1 MSASDPYA
9 TSQRISCRNAK
20 RRLSTNDVVGYIV
33 RNKGRPMRRREFISL
48 SVGASVG
55 WSLAARAQQAKMP
68 RIGILLVAGSE
79 VLGPFQQALRDLGY
93 IEGKTIQIDMRS
105 AEGSANLLPELAAE
119 LVRSQVDVIVASQ
132 TPAIMAAKN
141 ATRDI
146 PIVMAPAG
154 DPIALG
160 FIASLARPGGNI
172 TGLSATNDELAAKSL
187 ELILEIIPAARRVG
201 VLGNASDPFVK
212 SFLEH
217 IQQAAP
223 MVRLDIQ
230 PIIIRGEDELED
242 AFAAMARERSD
253 AIVVQSSLPVKLTVD
268 LALKYRL
275 PSFSAQ
281 TSDAH
286 AGRLATYSASFAE
299 RSRQIAGYVD
309 NILKGAKPSDL
320 PVQQPTKFE
329 LVINL
334 KTAKTLGMV
343 ISTSLLTRAD
353 EVVE

>member
-1 MSASDPYA
+1 
-9 TSQRISCRNAK
+9 
-20 RRLSTNDVVGYIV
+20 
-33 RNKGRPMRRREFISL
+33 MRRREFIAL
-48 SVGASVG
+48 IGVAVA
-55 WSLAARAQQAKMP
+55 WPRAAPAQQTKMP
-68 RIGILLVAGSE
+68 RIGVLLVAGSE

-93 IEGKTIQIDMRS
+93 VEGKTIQIDIRS
-105 AEGSANLLPELAAE
+105 AERRTNLLPELAAE
-119 LVRSQVDVIVASQ
+119 LVRSKVDVIVASQ

-154 DPIALG
+154 DPLALG

-172 TGLSATNDELAAKSL
+172 TGLSAANDELAAKSL
-187 ELILEIIPAARRVG
+187 ELVREIIPTARRVG

-223 MVRLDIQ
+223 MVRLEVQ
-230 PIIIRGEDELED
+230 PIMVRGDEELEG

-253 AIVVQSSLPVKLTVD
+253 AVVVQSSLPVKLTVD

-275 PSFSAQ
+275 PSVSAQ
-281 TSDAH
+281 TSDAR

-334 KTAKTLGMV
+334 KTAKTIGIV
-343 ISTSLLTRAD
+343 ISTSLLARAD
-353 EVVE
+353 EVIE

>member
-1 MSASDPYA
+1 
-9 TSQRISCRNAK
+9 
-20 RRLSTNDVVGYIV
+20 
-33 RNKGRPMRRREFISL
+33 MRRREFITL
-48 SVGASVG
+48 LGGAAV
-55 WSLAARAQQAKMP
+55 WPHAARAQQTKMP
-68 RIGILLVAGSE
+68 HIGVLLVAGSE

-105 AEGSANLLPELAAE
+105 AEGRANLLPELAAE
-119 LVRSQVDVIVASQ
+119 LVRSKVDVIVASQ

-154 DPIALG
+154 DPLALG

-172 TGLSATNDELAAKSL
+172 TGLSAANDELAAKSL
-187 ELILEIIPAARRVG
+187 ELIREIIPTARRVG
-201 VLGNASDPFVK
+201 VLGNVSDPFVK

-223 MVRLDIQ
+223 IVRLDIQ
-230 PIIIRGEDELED
+230 PIIIRGDDELED

-253 AIVVQSSLPVKLTVD
+253 AVVVQSSLPVKLTVD

-309 NILKGAKPSDL
+309 NILKGGKPSDL

-334 KTAKTLGMV
+334 KTAKAIGTV

>member
-1 MSASDPYA
+1 
-9 TSQRISCRNAK
+9 
-20 RRLSTNDVVGYIV
+20 
-33 RNKGRPMRRREFISL
+33 MRRREFIAL
-48 SVGASVG
+48 IGVAVV
-55 WSLAARAQQAKMP
+55 WPRAARAQQTKMP
-68 RIGILLVAGSE
+68 RIGVLLVAGSE
-79 VLGPFQQALRDLGY
+79 ILGPFQQALRDLGY

-105 AEGSANLLPELAAE
+105 AEGRASLLPELAAE
-119 LVRSQVDVIVASQ
+119 LVRSKVDVIVASQ
-132 TPAIMAAKN
+132 TPAIMAAKK

-154 DPIALG
+154 DPLALG

-172 TGLSATNDELAAKSL
+172 TGLSAANDELAAKSL
-187 ELILEIIPAARRVG
+187 ELIREIIPTARRVG

-217 IQQAAP
+217 IQQSAP
-223 MVRLDIQ
+223 MVRLEVH
-230 PIIIRGEDELED
+230 PIMIRGDDELEG
-242 AFAAMARERSD
+242 AFAAMARQRSD
-253 AIVVQSSLPVKLTVD
+253 AVVVQSSLPVKLTVD

-275 PSFSAQ
+275 PSLSAQ

-286 AGRLATYSASFAE
+286 VGRLATYSASFAE

-334 KTAKTLGMV
+334 KTAKMLGMV
-343 ISTSLLTRAD
+343 ISTSLLARAD
-353 EVVE
+353 EVIE

>member
-1 MSASDPYA
+1 
-9 TSQRISCRNAK
+9 
-20 RRLSTNDVVGYIV
+20 
-33 RNKGRPMRRREFISL
+33 MRRREFIAL
-48 SVGASVG
+48 IGVAVV
-55 WSLAARAQQAKMP
+55 WPRAARAQQTKMP
-68 RIGILLVAGSE
+68 RIGVLLVAGSE

-105 AEGSANLLPELAAE
+105 AEGRANLLPELAAE
-119 LVRSQVDVIVASQ
+119 LVRSKVDVIVASQ

-172 TGLSATNDELAAKSL
+172 TGLSAANDELAAKSL
-187 ELILEIIPAARRVG
+187 ELIREIIPTARRVG

-223 MVRLDIQ
+223 MVRLEVQ
-230 PIIIRGEDELED
+230 QVMIRGDDELEG
-242 AFAAMARERSD
+242 AFAAMARQQSD
-253 AIVVQSSLPVKLTVD
+253 AVVVQSSLPVKLTVD

-275 PSFSAQ
+275 PSLSAQ

-286 AGRLATYSASFAE
+286 AGRLVTYSASFAE
-299 RSRQIAGYVD
+299 RGRQIAGYVD
-309 NILKGAKPSDL
+309 NILNGAKPSDL

-343 ISTSLLTRAD
+343 ISTSLLARAD
-353 EVVE
+353 EVIE

>member
-1 MSASDPYA
+1 
-9 TSQRISCRNAK
+9 
-20 RRLSTNDVVGYIV
+20 
-33 RNKGRPMRRREFISL
+33 MRRREFIAL
-48 SVGASVG
+48 IGVAVA
-55 WSLAARAQQAKMP
+55 WPRAAPAQQTKMP
-68 RIGILLVAGSE
+68 RIGVLLVAGSE

-105 AEGSANLLPELAAE
+105 AEGRANLLPELAAE
-119 LVRSQVDVIVASQ
+119 LVRSKVDVIVASQ

-154 DPIALG
+154 DPLALG

-172 TGLSATNDELAAKSL
+172 TGLSAANDELAAKSL
-187 ELILEIIPAARRVG
+187 ELIREIIPTARRVG

-223 MVRLDIQ
+223 MVRLEVQ
-230 PIIIRGEDELED
+230 PIMVRGDEELEG

-253 AIVVQSSLPVKLTVD
+253 AVVVQSSLPVKLTVD

-275 PSFSAQ
+275 PSVSAQ
-281 TSDAH
+281 TSDAR

-334 KTAKTLGMV
+334 KTAKTIGIV
-343 ISTSLLTRAD
+343 ISTSLLARAD
-353 EVVE
+353 EVIE

>member
-1 MSASDPYA
+1 MGPD
-9 TSQRISCRNAK
+9 
-20 RRLSTNDVVGYIV
+20 
-33 RNKGRPMRRREFISL
+33 MRRREFIAL
-48 SVGASVG
+48 IGVAVA
-55 WSLAARAQQAKMP
+55 WPRAARAQQTKMP
-68 RIGILLVAGSE
+68 RIGVLLVAGSE

-105 AEGSANLLPELAAE
+105 AEGRANLLPELAAE
-119 LVRSQVDVIVASQ
+119 LVRSKVDVIVASQ

-154 DPIALG
+154 DPLALG

-172 TGLSATNDELAAKSL
+172 TGLSAANDELAAKSL
-187 ELILEIIPAARRVG
+187 ELIREIIPTARRVG
-201 VLGNASDPFVK
+201 VLGNASDPFMK

-217 IQQAAP
+217 IQQAASA
-223 MVRLDIQ
+223 VRLELQRNVIHGD
-230 PIIIRGEDELED
+230 DELEG

-253 AIVVQSSLPVKLTVD
+253 AVVVQSSLPVKLTVD

-275 PSFSAQ
+275 PSLSAQ

-334 KTAKTLGMV
+334 KTAKTLGMI
-343 ISTSLLTRAD
+343 ISNPLLARAD
-353 EVVE
+353 EVIE

>member
-1 MSASDPYA
+1 
-9 TSQRISCRNAK
+9 
-20 RRLSTNDVVGYIV
+20 
-33 RNKGRPMRRREFISL
+33 MRRREFIAL
-48 SVGASVG
+48 IGVAVA
-55 WSLAARAQQAKMP
+55 WPRAARAQQTKMP
-68 RIGILLVAGSE
+68 RIGVLLVAGSE

-93 IEGKTIQIDMRS
+93 VEGKTIQIDMRS
-105 AEGSANLLPELAAE
+105 AEGRANLLPDLAAE
-119 LVRSQVDVIVASQ
+119 LVRSKVDVIVASQ

-154 DPIALG
+154 DPLALG

-172 TGLSATNDELAAKSL
+172 TGLSAANDELAAKSL
-187 ELILEIIPAARRVG
+187 ELIREIIPTARRVG
-201 VLGNASDPFVK
+201 ILGNAGDPFVK

-223 MVRLDIQ
+223 TVRLEVQ
-230 PIIIRGEDELED
+230 PIMIRSDDELES

-253 AIVVQSSLPVKLTVD
+253 AVVVQSSLPVKLTVD

-275 PSFSAQ
+275 PSLSAQ
-281 TSDAH
+281 TSDAR

-309 NILKGAKPSDL
+309 KILKGAKPSDL

-334 KTAKTLGMV
+334 KTAKTIGIV
-343 ISTSLLTRAD
+343 ISTSLLARAD
-353 EVVE
+353 EVIE

>member
-1 MSASDPYA
+1 
-9 TSQRISCRNAK
+9 
-20 RRLSTNDVVGYIV
+20 
-33 RNKGRPMRRREFISL
+33 MRRREFIAL
-48 SVGASVG
+48 IGVAVV
-55 WSLAARAQQAKMP
+55 WPRAARAQQTKMP
-68 RIGILLVAGSE
+68 RIGVLLVAGSE

-105 AEGSANLLPELAAE
+105 AEGRANLLPELAAE
-119 LVRSQVDVIVASQ
+119 LVRSKVDVIVASQ

-154 DPIALG
+154 DPLALG

-172 TGLSATNDELAAKSL
+172 TGLSAANDELAAKSL
-187 ELILEIIPAARRVG
+187 ELIREIIPTARRVG

-223 MVRLDIQ
+223 MVRLDVQ
-230 PIIIRGEDELED
+230 PIMIRGDDELEG

-253 AIVVQSSLPVKLTVD
+253 AVVVQSSLPVKLTVD

-275 PSFSAQ
+275 PSLSAQ

-343 ISTSLLTRAD
+343 ISTSLLARAD
-353 EVVE
+353 EVIE

>member
-1 MSASDPYA
+1 
-9 TSQRISCRNAK
+9 
-20 RRLSTNDVVGYIV
+20 
-33 RNKGRPMRRREFISL
+33 MRRREFIAL
-48 SVGASVG
+48 VGVAVV
-55 WSLAARAQQAKMP
+55 WPRAARAQQTKMP
-68 RIGILLVAGSE
+68 RIGVLLVAGSE

-105 AEGSANLLPELAAE
+105 AEGRANLLPELAAE
-119 LVRSQVDVIVASQ
+119 LVRGKVDVIVASQ

-154 DPIALG
+154 DPLALG

-172 TGLSATNDELAAKSL
+172 TGLSAANDELAAKSL
-187 ELILEIIPAARRVG
+187 ELIREIIPTARRVG

-223 MVRLDIQ
+223 MVRLEVQ
-230 PIIIRGEDELED
+230 PIMIRGDDELEG

-253 AIVVQSSLPVKLTVD
+253 AVVVQSSLP
-268 LALKYRL
+268 
-275 PSFSAQ
+275 
-281 TSDAH
+281 
-286 AGRLATYSASFAE
+286 G
-299 RSRQIAGYVD
+299 SRQIAGYVD

-334 KTAKTLGMV
+334 KTAKTIGIV
-343 ISTSLLTRAD
+343 ISTSLLARAD
-353 EVVE
+353 EVIE

>member
-1 MSASDPYA
+1 
-9 TSQRISCRNAK
+9 
-20 RRLSTNDVVGYIV
+20 
-33 RNKGRPMRRREFISL
+33 MRRREFITL
-48 SVGASVG
+48 VCVAAV
-55 WSLAARAQQAKMP
+55 WPRVARAQQTKMP
-68 RIGILLVAGSE
+68 RIGVLLVAGSE
-79 VLGPFQQALRDLGY
+79 LLGPFPQALRDLGY

-105 AEGSANLLPELAAE
+105 AEGKANLLPELAAE
-119 LVRSQVDVIVASQ
+119 LVRSKVDMIVASQ
-132 TPAIMAAKN
+132 TPAIIAAKN

-146 PIVMAPAG
+146 PIVMAPAD
-154 DPIALG
+154 DPVALG

-172 TGLSATNDELAAKSL
+172 TGLSAANAELAAKSL
-187 ELILEIIPAARRVG
+187 ELIPEIIPRARRVG

-223 MVRLDIQ
+223 MLRLEIQ
-230 PIIIRGEDELED
+230 PIMIRGDDELEG
-242 AFAAMARERSD
+242 AFAAMARERAD
-253 AIVVQSSLPVKLTVD
+253 AVVVQPSLPVKLTVD

-275 PSFSAQ
+275 PSLSAQ
-281 TSDAH
+281 TSDAY

-309 NILKGAKPSDL
+309 AILKGAKPSDL

-334 KTAKTLGMV
+334 QTAKTLGIDLPPM
-343 ISTSLLTRAD
+343 LLARAD
-353 EVVE
+353 EVIE

>member
-1 MSASDPYA
+1 
-9 TSQRISCRNAK
+9 
-20 RRLSTNDVVGYIV
+20 
-33 RNKGRPMRRREFISL
+33 
-48 SVGASVG
+48 
-55 WSLAARAQQAKMP
+55 
-68 RIGILLVAGSE
+68 
-79 VLGPFQQALRDLGY
+79 
-93 IEGKTIQIDMRS
+93 
-105 AEGSANLLPELAAE
+105 
-119 LVRSQVDVIVASQ
+119 VIVASQ

-154 DPIALG
+154 DPLALG

-172 TGLSATNDELAAKSL
+172 TGLSAANDELAAKSL
-187 ELILEIIPAARRVG
+187 ELIREIIPAARRVG

-212 SFLEH
+212 SFTEH

-223 MVRLDIQ
+223 TVRLEVQ
-230 PIIIRGEDELED
+230 PIMIRGDDELEG

-253 AIVVQSSLPVKLTVD
+253 AVVVQSSLPVKLTVE

-275 PSFSAQ
+275 PSLSAQ
-281 TSDAH
+281 TCDAH

-334 KTAKTLGMV
+334 KTAKTIGMV
-343 ISTSLLTRAD
+343 ISTSLLARAD
-353 EVVE
+353 EVIE

>member
-1 MSASDPYA
+1 
-9 TSQRISCRNAK
+9 
-20 RRLSTNDVVGYIV
+20 
-33 RNKGRPMRRREFISL
+33 MRRREFIAL
-48 SVGASVG
+48 VGVAVVSPR
-55 WSLAARAQQAKMP
+55 AARAQQTKMP
-68 RIGILLVAGSE
+68 RIGVLLVAGAE

-93 IEGKTIQIDMRS
+93 IEGRTIQIDMRS
-105 AEGSANLLPELAAE
+105 AEGRANLLPELAAE
-119 LVRSQVDVIVASQ
+119 LVRSKVDVIVASQ

-154 DPIALG
+154 DPLALG

-172 TGLSATNDELAAKSL
+172 TGLSAANDELAAKSL
-187 ELILEIIPAARRVG
+187 ELIRDIIPAARRVG
-201 VLGNASDPFVK
+201 VLGNASDPFAK
-212 SFLEH
+212 SLLEH

-223 MVRLDIQ
+223 TVRLEVQ
-230 PIIIRGEDELED
+230 PIVIRGDDELEG
-242 AFAAMARERSD
+242 AFAAMARQRCD
-253 AIVVQSSLPVKLTVD
+253 AVVVQSSLPVKLTVD
-268 LALKYRL
+268 LALKYQL
-275 PSFSAQ
+275 PSLSAQ
-281 TSDAH
+281 TSDAR

-334 KTAKTLGMV
+334 KTAKAIGMV
-343 ISTSLLTRAD
+343 ISTSLLARAD
-353 EVVE
+353 EVIE

>member
-1 MSASDPYA
+1 
-9 TSQRISCRNAK
+9 
-20 RRLSTNDVVGYIV
+20 
-33 RNKGRPMRRREFISL
+33 MRRREFIAL
-48 SVGASVG
+48 IGVAVA
-55 WSLAARAQQAKMP
+55 WPRAAPAQQTKMP
-68 RIGILLVAGSE
+68 RIGVLLVAGSE

-105 AEGSANLLPELAAE
+105 AEGRANLLPELAAE
-119 LVRSQVDVIVASQ
+119 LVRSKVDVIVASQ

-154 DPIALG
+154 DPLALG

-172 TGLSATNDELAAKSL
+172 TGLSAANDELAAKSL
-187 ELILEIIPAARRVG
+187 ELVREIIPTARRVG

-223 MVRLDIQ
+223 MVRLEVQ
-230 PIIIRGEDELED
+230 PIMVRGDEELEG

-253 AIVVQSSLPVKLTVD
+253 AVVVQSSLPVKLTVD

-275 PSFSAQ
+275 PSVSAQ
-281 TSDAH
+281 TSDAR

-334 KTAKTLGMV
+334 KTAKTIGIV
-343 ISTSLLTRAD
+343 ISTSLLARAD
-353 EVVE
+353 EVIE

>member
-1 MSASDPYA
+1 
-9 TSQRISCRNAK
+9 
-20 RRLSTNDVVGYIV
+20 
-33 RNKGRPMRRREFISL
+33 MRRREFIAL
-48 SVGASVG
+48 IGVAVA
-55 WSLAARAQQAKMP
+55 WPRAAPAQQTKMP
-68 RIGILLVAGSE
+68 RIGVLLVAGSE

-93 IEGKTIQIDMRS
+93 VEGKTIQIDIRS
-105 AEGSANLLPELAAE
+105 AEGRTNLLPELAAE
-119 LVRSQVDVIVASQ
+119 LVRSKVDVIVASQ

-154 DPIALG
+154 DPLALG

-172 TGLSATNDELAAKSL
+172 TGLSAANDELAAKSL
-187 ELILEIIPAARRVG
+187 ELIREIIPTARRVG

-223 MVRLDIQ
+223 MVRLEVQ
-230 PIIIRGEDELED
+230 PIMVRGDEELEG

-253 AIVVQSSLPVKLTVD
+253 AVVVQSSLPVKLTVD

-275 PSFSAQ
+275 PSVSAQ
-281 TSDAH
+281 TSDAR

-334 KTAKTLGMV
+334 KTAKTIGIV
-343 ISTSLLTRAD
+343 ISTSLLARAD
-353 EVVE
+353 EVIE